1 MNPHTQI
8 LEQFGLSRNDIKTYD
23 ELLRLG
29 RSKTGP
35 IIKETNIA
43 SSRVYASLRK
53 LVAAGLVSYQV
64 KNNVKYY
71 QAELPHDLIDRA
83 EQNVS
88 ELKSLSKD
96 LVNFPITPQSR
107 NDTNV
112 YEGLRGFKM
121 AYEQHIAG
129 MERGETAMVIVHVG
143 SEFAHSTELRAF
155 FSEKIDREM
164 IKKKCRGHMITNV
177 SVDNIIQKDRPDSSI
192 YDIRY
197 LSPRYML
204 PYALNIT
211 SKEVMISVWDDK
223 PVAFTI
229 KNPTVIKGFKKH
241 FEFLWGL
248 AKKK

>member
-1 MNPHTQI
+1 MAITVRPRHEERAFRCEGIYPIRRRADQI
-8 LEQFGLSRNDIKTYD
+8 
-23 ELLRLG
+23 
-29 RSKTGP
+29 
-35 IIKETNIA
+35 
-43 SSRVYASLRK
+43 
-53 LVAAGLVSYQV
+53 
-64 KNNVKYY
+64 
-71 QAELPHDLIDRA
+71 
-83 EQNVS
+83 VS

-96 LVNFPITPQSR
+96 LVDFPIIPQSR

-129 MERGETAMVIVHVG
+129 MEKGETAMVIVHVG
-143 SEFAHSTELRAF
+143 SEFAHSNELRTF

-229 KNPTVIKGFKKH
+229 TNPTVVKGFRKH
-241 FEFLWGL
+241 FEFLWGK